1 MTVVICHVNILQPVP
16 RFPVTLCS
24 QGPNPF
30 ICLSIH
36 PSIHPS
42 IHACMHPSAMHPST
56 HHPSSIIHASIIH
69 HPCIHHPCIHHP
81 SSMHASSTH
90 PQIRLLLSSVHN
102 RNAKVKRHSFFSFPE
117 LPVLSGNRHT
127 VNMTASHFL
136 REANTCHILLQP
148 SKWFIILFVLNKYS
162 CCVL

>member
-1 MTVVICHVNILQPVP
+1 MFILTYMSDKYDGCHLPCEHPTAYTKVSCYFVLP
-16 RFPVTLCS
+16 RPKSIHLSVC
-24 QGPNPF
+24 PF
-30 ICLSIH
+30 IH

-42 IHACMHPSAMHPST
+42 IHAC
-56 HHPSSIIHASIIH
+56 IHQ
-69 HPCIHHPCIHHP
+69 PCIHPPIIHHP
-81 SSMHASSTH
+81 SSMHPSSTH

-148 SKWFIILFVLNKYS
+148 SGLLFYLFLINIAAVS
-162 CCVL
+162 CD